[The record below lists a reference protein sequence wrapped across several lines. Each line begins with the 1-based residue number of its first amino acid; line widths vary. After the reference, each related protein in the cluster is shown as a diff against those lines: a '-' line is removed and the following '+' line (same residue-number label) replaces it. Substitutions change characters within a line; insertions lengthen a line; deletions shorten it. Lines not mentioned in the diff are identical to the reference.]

1 MFLRRMKRIHH
12 GAQEQLRVLQ
22 EKHRA
27 LEESLIGVLG
37 QVLHQAQEDASD
49 AVLGQRVRQLLA
61 AQGGPELLEQQY
73 ESVSAYHQD
82 NYLPLLWP
90 LHVRHRTLLF
100 RVLELLHLESATQD
114 TDLLEALNF
123 VRRYR
128 HAHRDTV
135 PFELDLRFASPRWL
149 SVIQRREQ
157 GELVLQR
164 RALEV
169 CVFTHLALALQNG
182 DLYVVGAQT
191 YADYRCRFFLHGWRH
206 VSEAAR
212 QRLQSVQKGDSLRVA
227 LELNN
232 PATKLA
238 LQLQTVD
245 YHMIGWTP
253 RYLVADLSEAIETSS
268 EKIQASIVKI
278 NPAPA
283 PSQQRV
289 LAEMSGNWP
298 PDYEPMSSEDFQDI
312 NP

>member
-1 MFLRRMKRIHH
+1 MTTLFLAWQDTRRSRGWYPIGRLDADLSRSHYH
-12 GAQEQLRVLQ
+12 FHYVRGAARAHQEAGLQ
-22 EKHRA
+22 P
-27 LEESLIGVLG
+27 L
-37 QVLHQAQEDASD
+37 ASFPD
-49 AVLGQRVRQLLA
+49 FH
-61 AQGGPELLEQQY
+61 QQY
-73 ESVSAYHQD
+73 ESEE
-82 NYLPLLWP
+82 LFP
-90 LHVRHRTLLF
+90 LF
-100 RVLELLHLESATQD
+100 RNRVLPAEREEFAEYLRL
-114 TDLLEALNF
+114 
-123 VRRYR
+123 
-128 HAHRDTV
+128 
-135 PFELDLRFASPRWL
+135 LDLRPEGADPLEILAL
-149 SVIQRREQ
+149 SEGRRQ
-157 GELVLQR
+157 TDN
-164 RALEV
+164 LEV
-169 CVFTHLALALQNG
+169 FPKISRTAEG
-182 DLYVVGAQT
+182 GF
-191 YADYRCRFFLHGWRH
+191 RCRFFLHGWRH

-212 QRLQSVQKGDSLRVA
+212 QRLQSVQKGDPLRVA

-278 NPAPA
+278 NPDPA